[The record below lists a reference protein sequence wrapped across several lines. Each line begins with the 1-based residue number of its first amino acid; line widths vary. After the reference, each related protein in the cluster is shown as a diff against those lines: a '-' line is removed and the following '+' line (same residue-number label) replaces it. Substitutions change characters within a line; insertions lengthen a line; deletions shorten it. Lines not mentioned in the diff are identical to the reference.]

1 VAGPCE
7 LGSNVVAREVD
18 GHEVDRRRL
27 LAQQPAQP
35 NALGGLAGRVIDLE
49 DPHSLQRVGEPVGT
63 RVETGAQ
70 QHELVQP
77 GLGLAACHLVD
88 DLGTR
93 RLVRVGARQLPVDHA
108 EKQGTRQPV
117 LGQRRHVETA
127 EKTPRKVIGASHAA
141 ITLEGARG
149 TNRGRSLGRTARQ
162 QGVAPTFTKRH
173 AAILRRP

>member
-70 QHELVQP
+70 QHELVNP
-77 GLGLAACHLVD
+77 ASASLRVTSSMTLARAVSY
-88 DLGTR
+88 G
-93 RLVRVGARQLPVDHA
+93 
-108 EKQGTRQPV
+108 
-117 LGQRRHVETA
+117 
-127 EKTPRKVIGASHAA
+127 
-141 ITLEGARG
+141 
-149 TNRGRSLGRTARQ
+149 
-162 QGVAPTFTKRH
+162 
-173 AAILRRP
+173 